1 MVDETHEYDL
11 TMGHWAQRFDANRE
25 VIIKLWGQ
33 KVFRAFRTYL
43 WGGSHAM
50 RSRGLQAYHV
60 VAGRTEDPGIRPG
73 LFKRIRYFI
82 RSLT

>member
-1 MVDETHEYDL
+1 
-11 TMGHWAQRFDANRE
+11 MGHWAQRFDANRE
-25 VIIKLWGQ
+25 VIIKLWSQ

-43 WGGSHAM
+43 WGGFHAM

-60 VAGRTEDPGIRPG
+60 VAERTEDPGIRPG

-82 RSLT
+82 RSST